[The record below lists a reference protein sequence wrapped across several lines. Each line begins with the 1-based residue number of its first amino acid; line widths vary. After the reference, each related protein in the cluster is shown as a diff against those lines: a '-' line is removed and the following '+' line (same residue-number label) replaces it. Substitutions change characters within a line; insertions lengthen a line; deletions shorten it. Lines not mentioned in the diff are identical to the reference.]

1 MKMFRNMIMAMGL
14 AAAMLFQPSAPA
26 SAKIQRD
33 NLPSSIETGLQGQN
47 HIQGVA
53 FDGKYFYVS
62 FTTRLMKYD
71 IDGRVV
77 GSVEGLTGHL
87 GCLTRKGS
95 FVFGSLEYK
104 DDEIGKGIRR
114 RLGISGDDDR
124 TGFYIAI
131 FDTRK
136 ITRVGMDA
144 EKDGIMKAVWLKEPL
159 DDYSAKAGGHDH
171 RYACSGIDGVTFG
184 PSFGEGGK
192 AEYLYVAYGI
202 YGDTTRCDND
212 YQVILKYDVKD
223 WWKRLAMPL
232 SQANLHKS
240 GPKAPLAKYFL
251 LTGNTTYGIQNL
263 AYDKTSG
270 NFYAAVYKGK
280 KEKWPNYSLFMIDGA
295 KAPVLSHLE
304 GVGEKGLTL
313 SLAEA
318 GLSSEGIRGWNFKW
332 GSTGLCPVGGGY
344 FYLSENRKDKATG
357 EQASTIRLYR
367 WTCDLETPF
376 VPAN

>member
-1 MKMFRNMIMAMGL
+1 
-14 AAAMLFQPSAPA
+14 
-26 SAKIQRD
+26 
-33 NLPSSIETGLQGQN
+33 
-47 HIQGVA
+47 
-53 FDGKYFYVS
+53 
-62 FTTRLMKYD
+62 
-71 IDGRVV
+71 
-77 GSVEGLTGHL
+77 
-87 GCLTRKGS
+87 
-95 FVFGSLEYK
+95 
-104 DDEIGKGIRR
+104 
-114 RLGISGDDDR
+114 
-124 TGFYIAI
+124 
-131 FDTRK
+131 
-136 ITRVGMDA
+136 MDA

-212 YQVILKYDVKD
+212 YQVILKYDAKD

-304 GVGEKGLTL
+304 GVGEKGQTL
-313 SLAEA
+313 SLADA

-344 FYLSENRKDKATG
+344 FSTSPKTVKIRPPASRLRQSVSTAGPVTLKLRSFRRISRAFSCPDIFRRLSGLAAEPLVFSRNLLA
-357 EQASTIRLYR
+357 
-367 WTCDLETPF
+367 
-376 VPAN
+376 